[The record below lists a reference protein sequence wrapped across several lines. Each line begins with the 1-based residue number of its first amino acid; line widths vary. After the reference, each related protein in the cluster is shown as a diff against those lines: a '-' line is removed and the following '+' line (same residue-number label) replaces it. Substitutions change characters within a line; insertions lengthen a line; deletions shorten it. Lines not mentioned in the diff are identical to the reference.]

1 MKRAMNTRCCGL
13 LAALAVAVLTAN
25 VCLGAEATPG
35 EQTTEKQAAAPT
47 GPVFVL
53 SCPQDDSLLTRPP
66 ATDDWKELHRQ
77 LDRRSKALIQVVDR
91 STVNPSLFVE
101 SSGLRLYVE
110 SARCQTFFN
119 KLPQDSETEITLSWL
134 VRDLLGRRYAE
145 TGIEPETIPVVGS
158 AAKELGNEGMVLLK
172 GGEYERSGHYFTSQS
187 AELGERK
194 GDKYKVKVPAIYVD
208 KYKVTNAEYCRFLN
222 AGNPG
227 YWNSTSWSQAIT
239 RNEGRGFNVTKGH
252 EKLPVVG
259 VNFYQASGYAK
270 WAGKRLPTEAEWE
283 FAAGGEKGRTYPW
296 GNETPDKTRGHFV
309 GKEYAAVD
317 AHPAGATPD
326 GIFDMAG
333 NAAEWCADFYDDS
346 YYETAPEDGLMK
358 NPAGPKEGLAKWQYR
373 RMFKGFCRVTDT
385 SEFLQCTKRHA
396 RPPLLTSAIGFRC
409 VKPGCT

>member
-1 MKRAMNTRCCGL
+1 MRRAINFRSCGL
-13 LAALAVAVLTAN
+13 LATFAVALLSAN
-25 VCLGAEATPG
+25 VCLGAEAKPG
-35 EQTTEKQAAAPT
+35 GQKPEKKAAAPT
-47 GPVFVL
+47 GPVYVL
-53 SCPQDDSLLTRPP
+53 TCPKDDSLLSRPQ
-66 ATDDWKELHRQ
+66 AGDDWKKLHRQ
-77 LDRRSKALIQVVDR
+77 LDTLSRALIHVVDR
-91 STVNPSLFVE
+91 SKVDPSLFVD
-101 SSGLRLYVE
+101 SSGLRLFVE

-119 KLPQDSETEITLSWL
+119 ELPQNSKTEITLSWL

-145 TGIEPETIPVVGS
+145 TGLEPEVTPVNGS
-158 AAKELGNEGMVLLK
+158 VAKELGNKGMVLLK
-172 GGEYERSGHYFTSQS
+172 GGEYERSGRYFTSQS

-208 KYKVTNAEYCRFLN
+208 KYKVTNSEYARFLN

-227 YWNSTSWSQAIT
+227 YWTSSSWNQAIT
-239 RNEGRGFNVTKGH
+239 RNEGGGFDVTKGH
-252 EKLPVVG
+252 EKMPVVG

-296 GNETPDKTRGHFV
+296 GNEAPDETRGHFV

-326 GIFDMAG
+326 GIFDLAG
-333 NAAEWCADFYDDS
+333 NAAEWCTDFYDDT
-346 YYETAPEDGLMK
+346 YYETAPEDGLLK
-358 NPAGPKEGLAKWQYR
+358 NPTGPKVGLAKWQYR
-373 RMFKGFCRVTDT
+373 RMFKGFCRVTD
-385 SEFLQCTKRHA
+385 SPEFLQCTKRHA

>member
-1 MKRAMNTRCCGL
+1 MKRVMNIRCCGL
-13 LAALAVAVLTAN
+13 FASIAVSVLTAN
-25 VCLGAEATPG
+25 VCFGAEAKPG
-35 EQTTEKQAAAPT
+35 EATPEKKAAVPA
-47 GPVFVL
+47 GPAYVL
-53 SCPQDDSLLTRPP
+53 SCPQDDSLLSRPE
-66 ATDDWKELHRQ
+66 ASDDWKELHRQ
-77 LDRRSKALIQVVDR
+77 LDQRSKTLIKVVDR
-91 STVNPSLFVE
+91 SKVDPKLFVE

-110 SARCQTFFN
+110 SAKCQAFFN
-119 KLPQDSETEITLSWL
+119 ALPQDTGITLSWL
-134 VRDLLGRRYAE
+134 VRDLLGRRYAV
-145 TGIEPETIPVVGS
+145 TGIEPEMIPVIGS

-208 KYKVTNAEYCRFLN
+208 KYKVTNAEYARFLN

-227 YWNSTSWSQAIT
+227 YWNSTSWNQAIT
-239 RNEGRGFNVTKGH
+239 RNEGGGFDVTKGH
-252 EKLPVVG
+252 ERLPVVG
-259 VNFYQASGYAK
+259 VNFYQASGYAT

-296 GNETPDKTRGHFV
+296 GNEIPDKTRGHFV

-326 GIFDMAG
+326 GIFGMAG

-346 YYETAPEDGLMK
+346 YYETAPEDGLLK
-358 NPAGPKEGLAKWQYR
+358 NPTGPKEGLAKWQYR
-373 RMFKGFCRVTDT
+373 RMFKGFCRVAG
-385 SEFLQCTKRHA
+385 SPEFLQCTKRHA